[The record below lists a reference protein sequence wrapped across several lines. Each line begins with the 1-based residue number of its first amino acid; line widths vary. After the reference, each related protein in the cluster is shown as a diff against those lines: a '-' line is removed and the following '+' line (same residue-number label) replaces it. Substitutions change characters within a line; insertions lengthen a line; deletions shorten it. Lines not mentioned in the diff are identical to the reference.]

1 MSPGRLRLCSVAG
14 LAAGLAVLAVLA
26 GCGGVDGEEAAFTP
40 AAGSDSAYCQ
50 AYRSWKVY
58 ELDAGGAFD
67 QPNPAA
73 LRAWWNAY
81 LVAEE
86 TMLQQ
91 APSEIRDEVGIK
103 MSRIRTQLTP
113 LLETYDFDLERV
125 QREGS
130 PAEQDVL
137 FGPPPADVDRAQEA
151 QYAYEDKSCGTAPTP
166 PAADVVFEADASSK
180 PFCRALGAFN
190 TEVGKVSDSGFD
202 PDVMRTF
209 VTGDRFAE
217 ILDGLDQAAPAA
229 IADDV
234 LADTDWFRT
243 RWSDVVAAYDYDL
256 RAIYLRSTPE
266 DLAVFNRTHPDV
278 LEHTSRTTAYENQVC
293 EG

>member
-1 MSPGRLRLCSVAG
+1 MNLGRLRICAVVALTAG
-14 LAAGLAVLAVLA
+14 LGMLA
-26 GCGGVDGEEAAFTP
+26 GCGGGGGDETAFTP
-40 AAGSDSAYCQ
+40 LARSDSAYCR
-50 AYRSWKVY
+50 AYRSWKAY
-58 ELDAGGAFD
+58 ELDGGGAFD

-73 LRAWWNAY
+73 LRTWWNTY

-91 APSEIRDEVGIK
+91 APPEIRHEVGIK
-103 MSRIRTQLTP
+103 MGHIRTQLTP
-113 LLETYDFDLERV
+113 LLETYDFDLNRLR
-125 QREGS
+125 REGS
-130 PAEQDVL
+130 SAEQDVL
-137 FGPPPADVDRAQEA
+137 FGPPPAEVEKAQGA

-180 PFCRALGAFN
+180 PYCGALGAFN
-190 TEVGKVSDSGFD
+190 TEVGKVTDSRFD
-202 PDVMRTF
+202 PEVMRRF
-209 VTGDRFAE
+209 VTGDRFSV
-217 ILDGLDQAAPAA
+217 ILDGLDDTAPAA
-229 IADDV
+229 IAEDV
-234 LADTDWFRT
+234 VADTDWFRT